1 MTMHAFWIPFLFVL
15 GACVGSFLNV
25 VIYRLPRGE
34 SISFPPSHC
43 PTCGRQIAWCDNI
56 PLLSWVILRG
66 RCRHCGVG
74 ISPRYLL
81 IEAVTAL
88 LVSGLYVCYYV
99 LHLRAGAGTFEETWP
114 MFLAHASL
122 LCVLLACT
130 VVDIQIWEVLPEAC
144 WLAGGVGIACAGLS
158 PHPWLARVGPGV
170 SAASVGAAVG
180 LVVSML
186 LARAGYLLPSF
197 LDADERMGSP
207 LQADSAGAGEPDV
220 GEPVDP
226 HRRSSSGE
234 PAPKTRAACT
244 RGHGVNPRVE
254 ILREVAYLVP
264 ALVGAAIAGALVV
277 WVEPAGAAW
286 RSVASPSSGVW
297 ADHVNAMLSAWTGF
311 LVGGAWIWGVRIL
324 GTLGFGK
331 EAMGLGDVHILAAV
345 GGVTGW
351 LIPSLAF
358 FSAPFFAL
366 LWAVYLL
373 LARNQ
378 RELPYGPWLALA
390 SVTVMILFDPILRA
404 LHAHVLG
411 AG

>member
-1 MTMHAFWIPFLFVL
+1 MHAFWIPFLFIL

-25 VIYRLPRGE
+25 VIHRLPRGE

-43 PTCGRQIAWCDNI
+43 PTCGRHIAWCDNI
-56 PLLSWVILRG
+56 PLLSWLILRG
-66 RCRHCGVG
+66 RCRHCRVK

-88 LVSGLYVCYYV
+88 LVSGLYVAYYV
-99 LHLRAGAGTFEETWP
+99 LRLRPGAGSFEETWP

-122 LCVLLACT
+122 VCVLLACT

-158 PHPWLARVGPGV
+158 PHPWLARVGSST

-180 LVVSML
+180 LGVSML

-197 LDADERMGSP
+197 LDADDRPGSE
-207 LQADSAGAGEPDV
+207 LEADRPGAGEPTGQEGREGRPFCSDEQP
-220 GEPVDP
+220 G
-226 HRRSSSGE
+226 
-234 PAPKTRAACT
+234 PKMRTAYT

-254 ILREVAYLVP
+254 ILREVVYLLP
-264 ALVGAAIAGALVV
+264 ALAGAAIAGSLVGY
-277 WVEPAGAAW
+277 VESIGSAW
-286 RSVASPSSGVW
+286 RSVASPAGGVW
-297 ADHVNAMLSAWTGF
+297 GDPVNAMLSAWTGF
-311 LVGGAWIWGVRIL
+311 LAGGAWIWGVRIL

-351 LIPSLAF
+351 VIPSLAF
-358 FSAPFFAL
+358 FAAPFFAL

-390 SVTVMILFDPILRA
+390 SVTVMIFFEPIQRA
-404 LHAHVLG
+404 LRAHVLG